1 MKKVAHKKSAKKRVK
16 SVKGFKKKPVQTKTP
31 KASTIRLKPEL
42 QTALDRISDHLDRP
56 KNKLV
61 NQAVAEFLE
70 KTSFR
75 LRDDIEGTLANLR
88 AYRAKDPNFDADIER
103 FAAAEAAESSE
114 DTHEGK
120 ERPASKESLVHDI
133 QELIHA

>member
-1 MKKVAHKKSAKKRVK
+1 MKKVARKKPAKKRALK
-16 SVKGFKKKPVQTKTP
+16 MKGYKKAP

-42 QTALDRISDHLDRP
+42 QSALDRISDHLDRP

-75 LRDDIEGTLANLR
+75 LRDDIEDTLENLR
-88 AYRAKDPNFDADIER
+88 AYRAKDPNFEADIER
-103 FAAAEAAESSE
+103 FADSEAMYAAE
-114 DTHEGK
+114 DPHEGK
-120 ERPASKESLVHDI
+120 PKSASSQSLTREI

>member
-1 MKKVAHKKSAKKRVK
+1 MKKVARKRPAKKRAFK
-16 SVKGFKKKPVQTKTP
+16 VKGYKKAP

-42 QTALDRISDHLDRP
+42 QSALDRISDHLDRP

-75 LRDDIEGTLANLR
+75 LREDIEDTLENLR
-88 AYRAKDPNFDADIER
+88 AYRAKDPNFEADIDR
-103 FAAAEAAESSE
+103 FAEAEAAYGSE

-120 ERPASKESLVHDI
+120 MDDSVHSLSKEI
-133 QELIHA
+133 RELIHA

>member
-1 MKKVAHKKSAKKRVK
+1 MKKVARKKVAKKKAARK
-16 SVKGFKKKPVQTKTP
+16 PAFKVKGYKKAPT
-31 KASTIRLKPEL
+31 ASTFRLKPDL
-42 QTALDRISDHLDRP
+42 QSALDKISDHLDRP

-75 LRDDIEGTLANLR
+75 LRDDIEGTLENLR
-88 AYRAKDPNFDADIER
+88 AYRADDPNFEAQIQR
-103 FAAAEAAESSE
+103 FAEAEATYASE

-120 ERPASKESLVHDI
+120 MDGSVHSLSKEI
-133 QELIHA
+133 RELIHA